1 MTMRELNPKLK
12 KFKALLIE
20 GHSCKRAS
28 QIMHVSKTTG
38 YEWAQKLEFL
48 GEVRRVPG
56 TLSPILYE
64 DAKRGVDSVHAGT
77 SEKAEPKSG
86 TVNGV
91 VTPTET
97 ATEEYAELS
106 RPDKLVRAHISGA
119 YVVKIETVGER
130 PIRLADGQGLTI
142 GGWARQERLV
152 KNTRVHDGF
161 LYGFHEQIKFKLYLA
176 AAGPKLNIYPRPRQ
190 VYYKSCTIEGPKLME
205 SQALEVCRV
214 LERYGWAFDGRPAL
228 AGVMHYGD
236 IDPRL
241 IGLANRQHQDDN
253 APVHCDVSNGEPE
266 IEVYADSPTA
276 QRDIDILSTL
286 PERIVSITNALD
298 SNTAALNTI
307 SNTMIEL
314 TNLSAQLQAIQAQT
328 LGLIA
333 GNGGPAATFSPFD
346 SRGYI

>member
-1 MTMRELNPKLK
+1 MTLRELNPKLK
-12 KFKALLIE
+12 KFKALLLE
-20 GHSCKRAS
+20 GHSAKRAS
-28 QIMHVSKTTG
+28 QIMKVSKTTG

-48 GEVRRVPG
+48 GEIRRVPE

-64 DAKRGVDSVHAGT
+64 DAKRGVDSVRAGT
-77 SEKAEPKSG
+77 IQKAEQKSG
-86 TVNGV
+86 IVNPV
-91 VTPTET
+91 VTRAESD
-97 ATEEYAELS
+97 AEEYTEMS
-106 RPDKLVRAHISGA
+106 RPDKLVRAHITGA
-119 YVVKIETVGER
+119 YVVQVDTVGER

-152 KNTRVHDGF
+152 KSTRVHDGF

-176 AAGPKLNIYPRPRQ
+176 AKGPKLNIYPRPRQ

-214 LERYGWAFDGRPAL
+214 LERYGWSFDGRPAL
-228 AGVMHYGD
+228 SGVMHYGD

-253 APVHCDVSNGEPE
+253 APVHADVSNGEPE
-266 IEVYADSPTA
+266 IEIYADSPTA

-298 SNTAALNTI
+298 SNTAALSTI

-328 LGLIA
+328 LSLIA
-333 GNGGPAATFSPFD
+333 GQPAPQTLTTPFD
-346 SRGYI
+346 SRGYL

>member
-1 MTMRELNPKLK
+1 MTLKELNPKLK
-12 KFKALLIE
+12 KFKALLVE

-28 QIMHVSKTTG
+28 QIMKISKSTG
-38 YEWAQKLEFL
+38 YEWAQKLEFV
-48 GEVRRVPG
+48 GEIRRVPG

-64 DAKRGVDSVHAGT
+64 DAKRGVDPVHAGT
-77 SEKAEPKSG
+77 DAKAEPKNG
-86 TVNGV
+86 IVNGV

-119 YVVKIETVGER
+119 YVAKVATVGDR

-142 GGWARQERLV
+142 GGFARQERLV
-152 KNTRVHDGF
+152 KSTRVHDGF
-161 LYGFHEQIKFKLYLA
+161 LYGYHEQIKFKLYLA

-190 VYYKSCTIEGPKLME
+190 VYYKNCTIEGPKLME

-214 LERYGWAFDGRPAL
+214 LERYNWTFDGRPAL

-241 IGLANRQHQDDN
+241 MGLANRQHQDDN
-253 APVHCDVSNGEPE
+253 APVHCDTSNGNPE

-298 SNTAALNTI
+298 STTAALNTI
-307 SNTMIEL
+307 SNAMLDL
-314 TNLSAQLQAIQAQT
+314 TNLSAQLQAVQTQT
-328 LGLIA
+328 LNLIVKQQVNTQICA
-333 GNGGPAATFSPFD
+333 PSD
-346 SRGYI
+346 IRGYF